1 MSDQYVSCALYKFVT
16 LPNYVALRCAAA
28 QGHDRQSG
36 VWHTAAGHEGINGT
50 VSGTRESVDAL
61 LDWLQQQPGLENID
75 CKESYHSEI
84 PFYRTKVKLKKEIV
98 TMGVEGIDPK
108 RSAGTYV
115 KPADWN
121 ALIADPDV
129 LVVDTRNDYEVEI
142 GTFANAVNPKTKT
155 FREFPAWAE
164 QNLDP
169 RKTKKLPCFALAVS
183 AVKNPLPI

>member
-16 LPNYVALRCAAA
+16 LPNYVALRAPLLKTMTDHQVFGTLLLA
-28 QGHDRQSG
+28 S
-36 VWHTAAGHEGINGT
+36 EGINGT

-75 CKESYHSEI
+75 CKESFHSEI

-142 GTFANAVNPKTKT
+142 GTFVNAVNPKTKIST
-155 FREFPAWAE
+155 
-164 QNLDP
+164 P
-169 RKTKKLPCFALAVS
+169 RKTKKLPCFAPAVFAAKS
-183 AVKNPLPI
+183 LLPI